1 MDSSKNLNLNLPGQ
15 TDFYNVNDFN
25 ENFNIIDE
33 KIKELEDNSANVTPE
48 EIGALSLEN
57 ESLSN
62 IDFLAWVKS
71 QKTSKFFT
79 VSSDC
84 TNLPVTENFIGEIQA
99 HHDGLWKKVLMLS
112 IYGNGTPARM
122 FTGVELNGNWS
133 GWNEY
138 LLTNGNVPMTGGL
151 KVNGGHGTIGAI
163 EQYTSISHI
172 EEPGTNNYRNL
183 TVTNQGET
191 SEAVVLH
198 EVRNGVE
205 TKTHKIYGEHYKPTS
220 NDIGSVEANVS
231 LLTGSIKDILNK
243 PSKIYT
249 VGENV
254 TDMPYD
260 ASWWHVLVLTN
271 STSVFSILALN
282 LFDNRLFTRHYHN
295 NAWQDW
301 IEYSPKSHSHTANA
315 ISAGTLQGKVLASNA
330 ATADPKY
337 TQLRNIQALPTQ
349 SDLTAGTSSLTSGAI
364 VLIYE

>member
-15 TDFYNVNDFN
+15 TDFYNVDDFN

-33 KIKELEDNSANVTPE
+33 KIKELEDFSGNVTPE
-48 EIGALSLEN
+48 EIVALSLEN

-79 VSSDC
+79 VNSDC
-84 TNLPVTENFIGEIQA
+84 TNLPATENFIGEIQA

-138 LLTNGNVPMTGGL
+138 LLTNGNVPMNGGL
-151 KVNGGHGTIGAI
+151 KVNGGYGSLGAI

-205 TKTHKIYGEHYKPTS
+205 TKTHKIYGEHNKP
-220 NDIGSVEANVS
+220 NVS
-231 LLTGSIKDILNK
+231 DVTNLQSTLDGKA
-243 PSKIYT
+243 PST
-249 VGENV
+249 
-254 TDMPYD
+254 
-260 ASWWHVLVLTN
+260 H
-271 STSVFSILALN
+271 
-282 LFDNRLFTRHYHN
+282 
-295 NAWQDW
+295 
-301 IEYSPKSHSHTANA
+301 SHS
-315 ISAGTLQGKVLASNA
+315 ISDVTNLQSTLDGKAPNTHNQAAS
-330 ATADPKY
+330 T
-337 TQLRNIQALPTQ
+337 I
-349 SDLTAGTSSLTSGAI
+349 TAGTFAGQVNANATAMANVGAYQIRNIAADTIDLTPGVSSLATGQI
-364 VLIYE
+364 CFIFE

>member
-33 KIKELEDNSANVTPE
+33 KIKELEDEGANVTPE
-48 EIGALSLEN
+48 GIGALSLEN
-57 ESLSN
+57 ENLSN

-79 VSSDC
+79 VNSDC
-84 TNLPVTENFIGEIQA
+84 TNLPATENFIGEIQA

-172 EEPGTNNYRNL
+172 EKPGTNNYRNL

-205 TKTHKIYGEHYKPTS
+205 TKTHKLYGEHYKPTS
-220 NDIGSVEANVS
+220 EDVGALPISGGN
-231 LLTGSIKDILNK
+231 LTGDLKLKKELPRIQMNDSSNSRYGIFEMGADGYVSIGNWKENSDQHNLQIRK
-243 PSKIYT
+243 PSDGLEEALRLT
-249 VGENV
+249 VNGASVYRIFGEHNK
-254 TDMPYD
+254 
-260 ASWWHVLVLTN
+260 
-271 STSVFSILALN
+271 N
-282 LFDNRLFTRHYHN
+282 L
-295 NAWQDW
+295 
-301 IEYSPKSHSHTANA
+301 
-315 ISAGTLQGKVLASNA
+315 
-330 ATADPKY
+330 
-337 TQLRNIQALPTQ
+337 LRNTLMTASTT
-349 SDLTAGTSSLTSGAI
+349 DLEAGTSELETGK
-364 VLIYE
+364 IYFVYE